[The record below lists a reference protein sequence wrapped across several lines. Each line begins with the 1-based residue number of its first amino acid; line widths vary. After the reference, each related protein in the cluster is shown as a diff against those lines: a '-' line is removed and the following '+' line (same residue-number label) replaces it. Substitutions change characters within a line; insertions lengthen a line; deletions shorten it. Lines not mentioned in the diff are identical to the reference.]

1 MHVLAVPTDLA
12 DILLVLQIDH
22 TFMQAGMRSH
32 NKLNMERNYPGY
44 ICEVINM
51 LTLSLSFIREC
62 RFGRE
67 GLLIT
72 LHIATRVQSWIL
84 GASED
89 PFGL

>member
-72 LHIATRVQSWIL
+72 LHIATRVQS
-84 GASED
+84 
-89 PFGL
+89 